1 LAGYGSGFGEVAVK
15 GEAPAEEDERERMA
29 SSSTGAFLRRVPVLS
44 DLDDDLLDRLAEQV
58 DEVSVRAG
66 EWLVREGDVADS
78 LYLIRSGRL
87 EVVVEGPP
95 ETVIRV
101 LRRGEVLGELAL
113 LTEQVRSA
121 SVRAWTPAPED
132 QLGLSRVPPAT
143 VPPEP
148 GGQNGHS
155 SKWVQRPSLLSRT
168 IQMSRYS

>member
-1 LAGYGSGFGEVAVK
+1 MG
-15 GEAPAEEDERERMA
+15 P
-29 SSSTGAFLRRVPVLS
+29 SSTGRFLRRVPVLS

-58 DEVSVRAG
+58 GEVSVRAG
-66 EWLVREGDVADS
+66 EWLVREGDAADS

-121 SVRAWTPAPED
+121 SVRARRDSELLELGRKQFEELISDAPGFALGLTRAMGAQLAVSRTPAMAAE
-132 QLGLSRVPPAT
+132 PP
-143 VPPEP
+143 
-148 GGQNGHS
+148 G
-155 SKWVQRPSLLSRT
+155 T
-168 IQMSRYS
+168 IAALP